1 MIFCQMNLGK
11 HFAEGLRDVLLL
23 DTAQTI
29 VHLDLNNNYLGDKGA
44 EIVAKAVKDSLS
56 IVTLNLS
63 SNNIGNAG
71 MIKVFNELE
80 ENISL

>member
-1 MIFCQMNLGK
+1 MNLGSY
-11 HFAEGLRDVLLL
+11 FAEGLRDVLLL

-29 VHLDLNNNYLGDKGA
+29 VHLDLNNNHLNDKGA

-80 ENISL
+80 DNISL